1 MQTETVIIG
10 AGPAGLATGAC
21 LRQSGREFVILD
33 KADAVGAAW
42 RRHYDRLHLHT
53 ARNYSGLPH
62 HPLPRNWPTYVPRER
77 FVTYLE
83 DYARAFD
90 IQPRFGEAVTRA
102 EVANGGWRVETSA
115 GVHEARNVVVA
126 TGYAAVANRPALAG
140 ADRFGGSVVHSTEYQ
155 NAKPYRDKRVLV
167 VGAGNTGAEI
177 ALELSENGAASVDLC
192 VRGPIHVI
200 TRDLLG
206 IPTQVM
212 AVLTLWIPLPLRD
225 VIFRALMRLIVGD
238 LSGFGIHAPREG
250 ILAQVV
256 NKGRVALIDV
266 GTIDLIRKGRIRV
279 RPDIRELTPA
289 GASFTDSSEGA
300 YDAIVL
306 ATGFRS
312 GLQTFLLRANEV
324 LDERGYPA
332 PSWLRD
338 RATWPV
344 LRRVLH
350 RRGRAATR
358 DRA

>member
-1 MQTETVIIG
+1 
-10 AGPAGLATGAC
+10 
-21 LRQSGREFVILD
+21 
-33 KADAVGAAW
+33 
-42 RRHYDRLHLHT
+42 
-53 ARNYSGLPH
+53 
-62 HPLPRNWPTYVPRER
+62 VPRER

-83 DYARAFD
+83 DYTRAFD

-126 TGYAAVANRPALAG
+126 TGYAAAAHRPALAG
-140 ADRFGGSVVHSTEYQ
+140 AD
-155 NAKPYRDKRVLV
+155 
-167 VGAGNTGAEI
+167 
-177 ALELSENGAASVDLC
+177 GAASVDLC
-192 VRGPIHVI
+192 IRGPIHVI

-225 VIFRALMRLIVGD
+225 VIFRALMRVVVGD
-238 LSGFGIHAPREG
+238 LSSFGIRAPREG

-266 GTIDLIRKGRIRV
+266 GTVDLIRKGRIHV

-312 GLQTFLLRANEV
+312 GLEAFLLRASEV
-324 LDERGYPA
+324 LDERGTPRRHGCETELPGLYFVGFYIGEGGQ
-332 PSWLRD
+332 LREIGLQ
-338 RATWPV
+338 AE
-344 LRRVLH
+344 RVAKAIS
-350 RRGRAATR
+350 RKFAGTEGRSTAVGGKRG
-358 DRA
+358 